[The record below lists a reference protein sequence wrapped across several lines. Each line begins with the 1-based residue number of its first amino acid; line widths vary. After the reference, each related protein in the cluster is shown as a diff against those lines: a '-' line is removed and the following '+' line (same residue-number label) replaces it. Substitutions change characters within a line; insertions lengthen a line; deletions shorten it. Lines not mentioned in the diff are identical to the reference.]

1 MHRVLIVGLVFT
13 GMLVGSVTATGDPKP
28 VAEAARPE
36 GSHEIRN
43 RGFRE
48 LAVML
53 EKRVSSLDA
62 ILNIQGELLAL
73 AQRDPRAAYAA
84 RPGLASCMLALP
96 EIWCSRLHSTFQG
109 EPVR

>member
-1 MHRVLIVGLVFT
+1 MHRVLIMILAGVLA
-13 GMLVGSVTATGDPKP
+13 GSVAATGDPLP
-28 VAEAARPE
+28 VGEAARPA
-36 GSHEIRN
+36 GSVDGRD

-62 ILNIQGELLAL
+62 ILAIQGELLAL
-73 AQRDPRAAYAA
+73 AHRDPHAAFAA
-84 RPGLASCMLALP
+84 RPELARCMLALP

-109 EPVR
+109 GPAQ

>member
-1 MHRVLIVGLVFT
+1 MHRVLIVILAGALA
-13 GMLVGSVTATGDPKP
+13 GSVAATGDPLP
-28 VAEAARPE
+28 VTEETRPASP
-36 GSHEIRN
+36 GIRD

-62 ILNIQGELLAL
+62 ILAIQGELLAL
-73 AQRDPRAAYAA
+73 ALRDPHAAYAA
-84 RPGLASCMLALP
+84 RPELARCMLALP

-109 EPVR
+109 EVME

>member
-1 MHRVLIVGLVFT
+1 MHRVLILV
-13 GMLVGSVTATGDPKP
+13 LVGVLAGSVAATGDPLP
-28 VAEAARPE
+28 VTKATSPA
-36 GSHEIRN
+36 GSPDIRN

-73 AQRDPRAAYAA
+73 AQRDPHAAYAA
-84 RPGLASCMLALP
+84 RPELASCMLALP

>member
-1 MHRVLIVGLVFT
+1 MHRVLIIILSSVLT
-13 GMLVGSVTATGDPKP
+13 GSVAANGDPLP
-28 VAEAARPE
+28 VAETVPSAGPVD
-36 GSHEIRN
+36 IRH

-62 ILNIQGELLAL
+62 ILAIQGELLAL
-73 AQRDPRAAYAA
+73 ALRDPHAAYAA
-84 RPGLASCMLALP
+84 RPDFARCMLALP

-109 EPVR
+109 ESAQ

>member
-1 MHRVLIVGLVFT
+1 MHRVLILVFA
-13 GMLVGSVTATGDPKP
+13 SVLASSIAATGDPQP
-28 VAEAARPE
+28 VTEATPSA
-36 GSHEIRN
+36 GSLEARN

-73 AQRDPRAAYAA
+73 ALRDPHAAYAA
-84 RPGLASCMLALP
+84 RPELASCMLALP
-96 EIWCSRLHSTFQG
+96 EIWCSRLNSTFQS
-109 EPVR
+109 ESAQ

>member
-1 MHRVLIVGLVFT
+1 MHRVLIIVLSGVLA
-13 GMLVGSVTATGDPKP
+13 GSVAATGDPLP
-28 VAEAARPE
+28 VTEGTRPAAFPE
-36 GSHEIRN
+36 FRN

-62 ILNIQGELLAL
+62 ILAIQGELLAL
-73 AQRDPRAAYAA
+73 ALRDPRAAYAA
-84 RPGLASCMLALP
+84 RPELARCMLALP

-109 EPVR
+109 EVME